1 MKKQIDKYLYE
12 ACSRGL
18 DLGVFSAVAAAV
30 SQRHKGKWHRHS
42 CYAGMTR
49 LDQAGVSVGPETL
62 FDLASLTKP
71 LCTTLSVLPL
81 LTSGRLQ
88 WEDSIARHLPAV
100 DCTEKGDIRL
110 WHILNHCSGLPSYQ
124 PYYKECTAN
133 WSRKKQDWLIQR
145 ILAEPLV
152 SEPGKECRYSDLGFI
167 LLAAII
173 EEGSGQSLE
182 SFYQKGITGPLGLER
197 DIGFLALD
205 RPLPIERERIAA
217 TEDCSWR
224 GRIMQGEVHDEH
236 CWLVGGVAGHAGLFA
251 TLNGVTTLCE
261 LITDVWKGRIVHPNI
276 SSSLLKYILEYK
288 HQRST
293 WALGFDRPTPGGS
306 SSGSYFSPTSVGH
319 LGFSGTS
326 FWIDAER
333 DILIVLLTN
342 RVHPTRANEN
352 IRQFR
357 PYFHD
362 QIMQVILKVR
372 NGMTKI

>member
-1 MKKQIDKYLYE
+1 M
-12 ACSRGL
+12 S
-18 DLGVFSAVAAAV
+18 
-30 SQRHKGKWHRHS
+30 
-42 CYAGMTR
+42 
-49 LDQAGVSVGPETL
+49 
-62 FDLASLTKP
+62 
-71 LCTTLSVLPL
+71 
-81 LTSGRLQ
+81 
-88 WEDSIARHLPAV
+88 
-100 DCTEKGDIRL
+100 
-110 WHILNHCSGLPSYQ
+110 
-124 PYYKECTAN
+124 
-133 WSRKKQDWLIQR
+133 
-145 ILAEPLV
+145 
-152 SEPGKECRYSDLGFI
+152 LGFI

-173 EEGSGQSLE
+173 EERSGQSLE
-182 SFYQKGITGPLGLER
+182 SFYQRGITGPLGLER

-205 RPLPIERERIAA
+205 RPLPILRERIAA

-236 CWLVGGVAGHAGLFA
+236 CWLVGGVAGQAGLFA

-261 LITDVWKGRIVHPNI
+261 LITDVWKGRTVHPNI
-276 SSSLLKYILEYK
+276 SSALLKYILEYK
-288 HQRST
+288 HPRST

-306 SSGSYFSPTSVGH
+306 SSGNYFSPTSVGH

-362 QIMQVILKVR
+362 QIMQVILKTR